1 MTEAEALVVC
11 IRRAV
16 ESRMRGMV
24 TVWAPLPTR
33 MAPEERES
41 VALVEP
47 PTVRELAS
55 EIARARR

>member
-1 MTEAEALVVC
+1 
-11 IRRAV
+11 
-16 ESRMRGMV
+16 MV

-41 VALVEP
+41 VAFVEP

-55 EIARARR
+55 EIASARR

>member
-1 MTEAEALVVC
+1 
-11 IRRAV
+11 
-16 ESRMRGMV
+16 MV